1 VAEWLAERLVSY
13 RRILVPVDG
22 SATAAAGLREAMRL
36 AKDSKGARLQLVH
49 VVDQHSAVMT
59 SVESAHYIDEM
70 MDTLRKSGQRLLNRV
85 VAQAGKAGVPAA
97 GVLLETLTGP
107 AAEPIVG
114 QAKKW
119 GADLIVLGTH
129 GRRGVRR
136 LVLGSDAE
144 QVVRSS
150 PVPVMLVRAA
160 GRRA

>member
-1 VAEWLAERLVSY
+1 MAERLAERLVSY

-59 SVESAHYIDEM
+59 SVESAYYIDEM

-85 VAQAGKAGVPAA
+85 VAQAGKA